1 MKCRLDHRDNPFYYL
16 KPIKVEELHYN
27 PEIIMFHDLVS
38 TKEMKAIRLAAAPLV
53 CIQLTFNVLNKSR
66 SKYLLLHYTYFYM
79 EYTFK
84 RIQCY
89 GRKFS
94 LLIIQQCNFLLPRS
108 STAGILIFFKYL
120 HLLSTISI
128 KSKPF

>member
-53 CIQLTFNVLNKSR
+53 RT
-66 SKYLLLHYTYFYM
+66 
-79 EYTFK
+79 
-84 RIQCY
+84 
-89 GRKFS
+89 
-94 LLIIQQCNFLLPRS
+94 
-108 STAGILIFFKYL
+108 
-120 HLLSTISI
+120 
-128 KSKPF
+128 